1 VIGIPSTQVGIIA
14 VQNYGSSGSIFL
26 HSLLDSHPQALVL
39 PGSYGIQYYVSWGIH
54 MRRSTPSGID
64 AAFMRAWIL
73 EFFKGLYDP
82 PSSHFMGLA
91 ELGDDMKENASVD
104 RAAFEKAF
112 DAWVDRLIAERRLP
126 GKSKITAQTV
136 DTYRTVCL
144 IAVHLAYAELL
155 GQDLSKKRWIV
166 YPAHS
171 APMDD
176 IGPLSQDFAD
186 VRFVHM
192 VREPIH
198 NLDSM
203 QRLLMD
209 LARDSQPHL
218 DVFSCVLHQ
227 MFYDRA
233 PQAPVCGVPL
243 YSIYPFP
250 VPQGERSIAIRLEDL
265 HTKSRETLEGLCRWL
280 KLDWDDCLMQSTF
293 AGKKWWSRPGM
304 RRLNGFSRNII
315 GREPQFGRFDRWR
328 LARIGS
334 PILRQYEYSGSDGV
348 PGGFADYAA
357 LLLSIVLPFE
367 LEFRCFNVRRYTGVR
382 VRTPLLT
389 PIRVQLWL
397 RGRLP
402 IPTHLLHRSVA
413 LFNAIAPRICTNW
426 LFMGA
431 VATVIAPFRIVGDYV
446 GRRVTI
452 VQGFIHNRSPATRFV
467 HLMKV

>member
-1 VIGIPSTQVGIIA
+1 
-14 VQNYGSSGSIFL
+14 
-26 HSLLDSHPQALVL
+26 
-39 PGSYGIQYYVSWGIH
+39 
-54 MRRSTPSGID
+54 
-64 AAFMRAWIL
+64 
-73 EFFKGLYDP
+73 
-82 PSSHFMGLA
+82 MGLA
-91 ELGDDMKENASVD
+91 ELGEDMKENASVD
-104 RAAFEKAF
+104 RAAFERAF
-112 DAWVDRLIAERRLP
+112 DEWVDRLIAERRLP
-126 GKSKITAQTV
+126 GKSNITAQTV
-136 DTYRTVCL
+136 DAYRTVCL
-144 IAVHLAYAELL
+144 IAVHLAYAQLM

-209 LARDSQPHL
+209 LARDSLPHL

-250 VPQGERSIAIRLEDL
+250 VPQGARSIAIRLEDL
-265 HTKSRETLEGLCRWL
+265 HTKSRDTLEGLCRWL
-280 KLDWDDCLMQSTF
+280 QLDWDDCLLQSTF

-304 RRLNGFSRNII
+304 RRLNGFSKNII

-328 LARIGS
+328 LARIAS
-334 PILRQYEYSGSDGV
+334 PILRQYEYPG
-348 PGGFADYAA
+348 PGGASGGYADYVA
-357 LLLSIVLPFE
+357 LLFSILLPFE
-367 LEFRCFNVRRYTGVR
+367 LEFRCFNVRRYKMVSVRAPSLRPIGV
-382 VRTPLLT
+382 PA
-389 PIRVQLWL
+389 WL
-397 RGRLP
+397 HGRLP
-402 IPTHLLHRSVA
+402 ILNHLLYRA
-413 LFNAIAPRICTNW
+413 FLLYNAIAPRVCAHR
-426 LFMGA
+426 LFTGA
-431 VATVIAPFRIVGDYV
+431 VAVVSAPFRIVADYV
-446 GRRVTI
+446 GRRATI
-452 VQGFIHNRSPATRFV
+452 VRGFFHNRSPQTRFV